1 MTPILELLDIRAAYG
16 QIEVLHGIDVNVSRG
31 EVLAV
36 LGPNGA
42 GKTTLVR
49 VISGLLRPTH
59 GRVIVAGTDVTGV
72 GADAL
77 ARAGVC
83 VIQEGRGIF
92 PRLTVEEHLRLALP
106 RRRGGDDQLARVYEH
121 FPRLAERRRQV
132 AGTMS
137 GGEQQMLALSRA
149 LIWNPPLL
157 IIDELSMGLAP
168 MVVQT
173 LYKTVRGLAAQGT
186 TIVVV
191 EQFAH
196 DILGFA
202 DHAIV
207 LQHGEVVRTDTPAV
221 IAQDLA
227 ELYLAAS
234 ASSRPS
240 SSPRSPRSP
249 GRNKS

>member
-1 MTPILELLDIRAAYG
+1 MTAILELLDIRAAYG
-16 QIEVLHGIDVNVSRG
+16 QIEVLHGIDVSVEPG
-31 EVLAV
+31 KVLAV

-59 GRVIVAGTDVTGV
+59 GRVIIAGSDVTGV
-72 GADAL
+72 RGDAL
-77 ARAGVC
+77 ARAGLC

-92 PRLTVEEHLRLALP
+92 PRLTVEEHLRLAMP
-106 RRRGGDDQLARVYEH
+106 RRGGSQLLTRVYEQ
-121 FPRLAERRRQV
+121 FPRLAERQRQV
-132 AGTMS
+132 AGTLS

-168 MVVQT
+168 RVVEL
-173 LYKTVRGLAAQGT
+173 LYETVQALAAQGT
-186 TIVVV
+186 TIVVI

-202 DHAIV
+202 DQAVV
-207 LQHGEVVRTDTPAV
+207 LQHGRVVRTDTPAS
-221 IAQDLA
+221 IAKDLA
-227 ELYLAAS
+227 ELYLAAT
-234 ASSRPS
+234 PS
-240 SSPRSPRSP
+240 GS
-249 GRNKS
+249 

>member
-1 MTPILELLDIRAAYG
+1 MLFRS
-16 QIEVLHGIDVNVSRG
+16 DVSVEPG
-31 EVLAV
+31 TVLAV

-49 VISGLLRPTH
+49 VIAGLLKPTH
-59 GRVIVAGTDVTGV
+59 GRVIIAGTDVTGV
-72 GADAL
+72 RGDAL
-77 ARAGVC
+77 ARAGLC

-92 PRLTVEEHLRLALP
+92 PRLTVEEHLRLAMP
-106 RRRGGDDQLARVYEH
+106 RHARPELLTRVYEQ
-121 FPRLAERRRQV
+121 FPRLAERQRQV
-132 AGTMS
+132 AGTLS

-168 MVVQT
+168 RVVELLYQT
-173 LYKTVRGLAAQGT
+173 VQSLAASGT
-186 TIVVV
+186 TIVVI

-202 DHAIV
+202 DQAVV
-207 LQHGEVVRTDTPAV
+207 LQHGHLVRTDTPAS

-227 ELYLAAS
+227 ELYLAAT
-234 ASSRPS
+234 PS
-240 SSPRSPRSP
+240 GS
-249 GRNKS
+249 

>member
-1 MTPILELLDIRAAYG
+1 MTAILELLDIRAAYG
-16 QIEVLHGIDVNVSRG
+16 QIEVLHGIDITVEPG
-31 EVLAV
+31 KVLAV

-59 GRVIVAGTDVTGV
+59 GRVIIAGRDVTGV
-72 GADAL
+72 SGDAL
-77 ARAGVC
+77 ARAGLC

-92 PRLTVEEHLRLALP
+92 PRLTVAEHLRLAMP
-106 RRRGGDDQLARVYEH
+106 RRRRGPELLTRVYEQ
-121 FPRLAERRRQV
+121 FPRLAERQHQV
-132 AGTMS
+132 AGTLS

-168 MVVQT
+168 RVVELLYQT
-173 LYKTVRGLAAQGT
+173 VQAFAAQGT
-186 TIVVV
+186 TIVVI

-202 DHAIV
+202 DQAVV
-207 LQHGEVVRTDTPAV
+207 LQQGKVVRTDTPVA
-221 IAQDLA
+221 IAKDLA
-227 ELYLAAS
+227 ELYLATT
-234 ASSRPS
+234 PS
-240 SSPRSPRSP
+240 GS
-249 GRNKS
+249 

>member
-1 MTPILELLDIRAAYG
+1 MTAILELLDIRAAYG
-16 QIEVLHGIDVNVSRG
+16 QIEVLHGIDVSVEPG
-31 EVLAV
+31 KVLAV

-59 GRVIVAGTDVTGV
+59 GRVIIAGTDVTGV
-72 GADAL
+72 RGDAL
-77 ARAGVC
+77 ARAGLC

-92 PRLTVEEHLRLALP
+92 PRLTVEEHLRLAMP
-106 RRRGGDDQLARVYEH
+106 RRGGPELLTAVYEQ
-121 FPRLAERRRQV
+121 FPRLAERQRQV
-132 AGTMS
+132 AGTLS

-168 MVVQT
+168 RVVEL
-173 LYKTVRGLAAQGT
+173 LYETVQALAARGT
-186 TIVVV
+186 TIVVI

-202 DHAIV
+202 DQAVV
-207 LQHGEVVRTDTPAV
+207 LQHGRVVRTDTPAS
-221 IAQDLA
+221 IAKDLA
-227 ELYLAAS
+227 ELYLAAT
-234 ASSRPS
+234 PS
-240 SSPRSPRSP
+240 GS
-249 GRNKS
+249 

>member
-1 MTPILELLDIRAAYG
+1 MIRALGLVKDFGPVRAVDGLTFEVEPGEIYG
-16 QIEVLHGIDVNVSRG
+16 L
-31 EVLAV
+31 

-59 GRVIVAGTDVTGV
+59 GRVIIAGTDVTGV
-72 GADAL
+72 RGDAL
-77 ARAGVC
+77 ARAGLC

-92 PRLTVEEHLRLALP
+92 PRLTVEEHLRLAMP
-106 RRRGGDDQLARVYEH
+106 RRGRPELLGRVYEQ
-121 FPRLAERRRQV
+121 FPRLAERQRQV
-132 AGTMS
+132 AGTLS

-168 MVVQT
+168 RVVEL
-173 LYKTVRGLAAQGT
+173 LYETVRALAARGT
-186 TIVVV
+186 TIVVI

-202 DHAIV
+202 DQAVV
-207 LQHGEVVRTDTPAV
+207 LQHGRVVRTDTPAS
-221 IAQDLA
+221 IAKDLA
-227 ELYLAAS
+227 ELYLAAT
-234 ASSRPS
+234 PS
-240 SSPRSPRSP
+240 GS
-249 GRNKS
+249 

>member
-1 MTPILELLDIRAAYG
+1 MTAILELLDVRAAYG
-16 QIEVLHGIDVNVSRG
+16 QIEVLHGIDVSVDPG
-31 EVLAV
+31 TVLAV

-59 GRVIVAGTDVTGV
+59 GRVIIAGRDVTGV
-72 GADAL
+72 RGDAL
-77 ARAGVC
+77 ARAGLC

-92 PRLTVEEHLRLALP
+92 PRLTVEEHLRLAMP
-106 RRRGGDDQLARVYEH
+106 RRGRSDHLLTRVYEQ
-121 FPRLAERRRQV
+121 FPRLAERPRQV
-132 AGTMS
+132 AGTLS

-168 MVVQT
+168 RVVEV
-173 LYKTVRGLAAQGT
+173 LYETVRELAARGT
-186 TIVVV
+186 TIVVI

-202 DHAIV
+202 DQAVV
-207 LQHGEVVRTDTPAV
+207 LQHGRVARTDTPAS

-227 ELYLAAS
+227 ELYLAAH
-234 ASSRPS
+234 PS
-240 SSPRSPRSP
+240 GS
-249 GRNKS
+249 

>member
-1 MTPILELLDIRAAYG
+1 MTAILELLDIRAAYG
-16 QIEVLHGIDVNVSRG
+16 QIEVLHGIDVSVEPG
-31 EVLAV
+31 KVLAV

-59 GRVIVAGTDVTGV
+59 GRVIIAGTDVTGV
-72 GADAL
+72 RGDAL
-77 ARAGVC
+77 ARAGLC

-92 PRLTVEEHLRLALP
+92 PRLTVEEHLRLAMP
-106 RRRGGDDQLARVYEH
+106 RRGGSELLTGVYEQ
-121 FPRLAERRRQV
+121 FPRLAERQRQV
-132 AGTMS
+132 AGTLS

-168 MVVQT
+168 RVVEL
-173 LYKTVRGLAAQGT
+173 LYETVQALAARGT
-186 TIVVV
+186 TIVVI

-202 DHAIV
+202 DQAVV
-207 LQHGEVVRTDTPAV
+207 LQHGRVVRTDTPAS

-227 ELYLAAS
+227 ELYLAAT
-234 ASSRPS
+234 PS
-240 SSPRSPRSP
+240 GS
-249 GRNKS
+249 

>member
-1 MTPILELLDIRAAYG
+1 MTAILELLDIRAAYG
-16 QIEVLHGIDVNVSRG
+16 QIEVLHGIDVSVEPG
-31 EVLAV
+31 KVLAV

-59 GRVIVAGTDVTGV
+59 GRVIIAGTDVTGV
-72 GADAL
+72 RGDAL
-77 ARAGVC
+77 ARAGLC

-92 PRLTVEEHLRLALP
+92 PRLTVEEHLRLAMP
-106 RRRGGDDQLARVYEH
+106 RRGGSELLTAVYEQ
-121 FPRLAERRRQV
+121 FPRLAERPRQV
-132 AGTMS
+132 AGTLS

-168 MVVQT
+168 RVVEL
-173 LYKTVRGLAAQGT
+173 LYETVRALAARGT
-186 TIVVV
+186 TIVVI

-202 DHAIV
+202 DQAVV
-207 LQHGEVVRTDTPAV
+207 LQHGRVVRTDTPAS
-221 IAQDLA
+221 IAKDLA
-227 ELYLAAS
+227 ELYLAAT
-234 ASSRPS
+234 PS
-240 SSPRSPRSP
+240 GS
-249 GRNKS
+249 

>member
-1 MTPILELLDIRAAYG
+1 MTAILELLDIRAAYG
-16 QIEVLHGIDVNVSRG
+16 QIEVLHGIDVSVEPG
-31 EVLAV
+31 KVLAV

-59 GRVIVAGTDVTGV
+59 GRVIIAGTDVTGV
-72 GADAL
+72 RGDAL
-77 ARAGVC
+77 ARAGLC

-92 PRLTVEEHLRLALP
+92 PRLTVAEHLRLAMP
-106 RRRGGDDQLARVYEH
+106 GRGRPELLSQVYEQ
-121 FPRLAERRRQV
+121 FPRLAERQRQV
-132 AGTMS
+132 AGTLS

-168 MVVQT
+168 RVVEL
-173 LYKTVRGLAAQGT
+173 LYETVRALAARGT
-186 TIVVV
+186 TIVVI

-202 DHAIV
+202 DQAVV
-207 LQHGEVVRTDTPAV
+207 LQHGRVVRTDTPAS
-221 IAQDLA
+221 IAKDLA
-227 ELYLAAS
+227 ELYLAAT
-234 ASSRPS
+234 PS
-240 SSPRSPRSP
+240 GS
-249 GRNKS
+249 

>member
-1 MTPILELLDIRAAYG
+1 MTAVLQLLDIRAAYG
-16 QIEVLHGIDVNVSRG
+16 QIEVLHGIDVSVEPG
-31 EVLAV
+31 KVLAV

-59 GRVIVAGTDVTGV
+59 GRVIIAGTDVTGV
-72 GADAL
+72 RGDAL
-77 ARAGVC
+77 ARAGLC

-92 PRLTVEEHLRLALP
+92 PRLTVAEHLRLAMP
-106 RRRGGDDQLARVYEH
+106 RRGGAELLTAVYEQ
-121 FPRLAERRRQV
+121 FPRLAERQRQV
-132 AGTMS
+132 AGTLS

-168 MVVQT
+168 RVVEL
-173 LYKTVRGLAAQGT
+173 LYETVQALAARGT
-186 TIVVV
+186 TIVVI

-202 DHAIV
+202 DQAVV
-207 LQHGEVVRTDTPAV
+207 LQHGRVARTDTPAS
-221 IAQDLA
+221 IAKDLA
-227 ELYLAAS
+227 ELYLAAT
-234 ASSRPS
+234 PS
-240 SSPRSPRSP
+240 GS
-249 GRNKS
+249 

>member
-1 MTPILELLDIRAAYG
+1 MTAILELLDIRAAYG
-16 QIEVLHGIDVNVSRG
+16 QIEVLHGIDMSVEPG
-31 EVLAV
+31 KVLAV

-59 GRVIVAGTDVTGV
+59 GRVIIAGTDVTGV
-72 GADAL
+72 SGDAL
-77 ARAGVC
+77 ARAGLC

-92 PRLTVEEHLRLALP
+92 PRLTVEEHLRLAMP
-106 RRRGGDDQLARVYEH
+106 SRRGGSELLARVYEH
-121 FPRLAERRRQV
+121 FPRLAERKRQV

-168 MVVQT
+168 MVVQI
-173 LYKTVRGLAAQGT
+173 LYKTVRALAAQGT
-186 TIVVV
+186 TVVVV

-207 LQHGEVVRTDTPAV
+207 LQQGQVVRTDIPAA

-227 ELYLAAS
+227 QLYLAAN
-234 ASSRPS
+234 ASS
-240 SSPRSPRSP
+240 
-249 GRNKS
+249 GRNRS

>member
-1 MTPILELLDIRAAYG
+1 MTAILELLDIRAAYG
-16 QIEVLHGIDVNVSRG
+16 QIEVLHGIDVSLEPG
-31 EVLAV
+31 KVLAV

-59 GRVIVAGTDVTGV
+59 GRVIIAGTDVTGV
-72 GADAL
+72 RGDAL
-77 ARAGVC
+77 ARAGLC

-92 PRLTVEEHLRLALP
+92 PRLTVEEHLRLAMP
-106 RRRGGDDQLARVYEH
+106 RRGRPELLDRVYDQ
-121 FPRLAERRRQV
+121 FPRLAERQRQV
-132 AGTMS
+132 AGTLS

-168 MVVQT
+168 RVVEL
-173 LYKTVRGLAAQGT
+173 LYETVQALAARGT
-186 TIVVV
+186 TIVVI

-202 DHAIV
+202 DQAVV
-207 LQHGEVVRTDTPAV
+207 LQHGLVVRTDTPAS
-221 IAQDLA
+221 IAKDLA
-227 ELYLAAS
+227 ELYLAAT
-234 ASSRPS
+234 PS
-240 SSPRSPRSP
+240 GS
-249 GRNKS
+249 

>member
-1 MTPILELLDIRAAYG
+1 MTPILQLLDVRAAYG
-16 QIEVLHGIDVNVSRG
+16 QIEVLHGINVTVEPG
-31 EVLAV
+31 KVLAV

-59 GRVIVAGTDVTGV
+59 GQVIIAGRDVTGIS
-72 GADAL
+72 GEAL

-92 PRLTVEEHLRLALP
+92 PRLTVAEHLRLAMP
-106 RRRGGDDQLARVYEH
+106 RGRRGPDLLARVYEQ
-121 FPRLAERRRQV
+121 FPQLAGRQHQV
-132 AGTMS
+132 AGTLS

-157 IIDELSMGLAP
+157 IIDELSLGLAP
-168 MVVQT
+168 LVVEL
-173 LYKTVRGLAAQGT
+173 LYQTVRAFAAQGT
-186 TIVVV
+186 TIVVI

-202 DHAIV
+202 DQAIV
-207 LQHGEVVRTDTPAV
+207 LQQGKVVRTDSPSA
-221 IAQDLA
+221 IAKDLA
-227 ELYLAAS
+227 ELYLATTPAGS
-234 ASSRPS
+234 
-240 SSPRSPRSP
+240 
-249 GRNKS
+249 

>member
-1 MTPILELLDIRAAYG
+1 MTTILDLLDIHAAYG
-16 QIEVLHGIDVNVSRG
+16 QIEVLHGISVSVESG
-31 EVLAV
+31 QVLAV

-49 VISGLLRPTH
+49 VISGLLKPTS
-59 GRVIVAGTDVTGV
+59 GRVIIAGTDVTGV
-72 GADAL
+72 AGDAL

-92 PRLTVEEHLRLALP
+92 PRLTVEEHMRLALP
-106 RRRGGDDQLARVYEH
+106 SRRGGSELLARVYEQ
-121 FPRLAERRRQV
+121 FPRLAERQRQL
-132 AGTMS
+132 AGTLS

-149 LIWNPPLL
+149 LIWNPQLL
-157 IIDELSMGLAP
+157 IIDELSTGLAP
-168 MVVQT
+168 KVVEDLYQT
-173 LYKTVRGLAAQGT
+173 VQIFAAAGT
-186 TIVVV
+186 TTVVV

-207 LQHGEVVRTDTPAV
+207 LQQGQVVRTDTPAA

-227 ELYLAAS
+227 ELYLAAQG
-234 ASSRPS
+234 SRP
-240 SSPRSPRSP
+240 
-249 GRNKS
+249 

>member
-1 MTPILELLDIRAAYG
+1 MTAVLELLEVRAAYG
-16 QIEVLHGIDVNVSRG
+16 QIEVLHGIDVRVEPG
-31 EVLAV
+31 KVLAV

-49 VISGLLRPTH
+49 VMSGLLKPVH
-59 GRVIVAGTDVTGV
+59 GRVIIAGRDVTGV
-72 GADAL
+72 SGDAL

-92 PRLTVEEHLRLALP
+92 PRLTVEEHLRLAMP
-106 RRRGGDDQLARVYEH
+106 RRRGGSELLTRVYEQ
-121 FPRLAERRRQV
+121 FPRLAERQRQV
-132 AGTMS
+132 AGTLS

-168 MVVQT
+168 RVVEL
-173 LYKTVRGLAAQGT
+173 LYETVRALAARGT
-186 TIVVV
+186 TIVVI

-202 DHAIV
+202 DQAVV
-207 LQHGEVVRTDTPAV
+207 LQHGRVVRTDAPTA

-227 ELYLAAS
+227 ELYLAAAPPGS
-234 ASSRPS
+234 GTPS
-240 SSPRSPRSP
+240 
-249 GRNKS
+249 

>member
-1 MTPILELLDIRAAYG
+1 MSAILELLEIRAAYG
-16 QIEVLHGIDVNVSRG
+16 QIEVLHGIDVSVEPG
-31 EVLAV
+31 KVLAV

-59 GRVIVAGTDVTGV
+59 GRVIIAGTDVTGV
-72 GADAL
+72 RGDAL
-77 ARAGVC
+77 ARAGLC

-92 PRLTVEEHLRLALP
+92 PRLTVEEHLRLAMP
-106 RRRGGDDQLARVYEH
+106 KRGGPELLARVYEQ
-121 FPRLAERRRQV
+121 FPRLAERQRQV
-132 AGTMS
+132 AGTLS

-168 MVVQT
+168 RVVEL
-173 LYKTVRGLAAQGT
+173 LYETVQALAARGT
-186 TIVVV
+186 TIVVI

-202 DHAIV
+202 DQAVV
-207 LQHGEVVRTDTPAV
+207 LQHGLVVRTDTPAS
-221 IAQDLA
+221 IAKDLA
-227 ELYLAAS
+227 ELYLAAT
-234 ASSRPS
+234 PS
-240 SSPRSPRSP
+240 GS
-249 GRNKS
+249 